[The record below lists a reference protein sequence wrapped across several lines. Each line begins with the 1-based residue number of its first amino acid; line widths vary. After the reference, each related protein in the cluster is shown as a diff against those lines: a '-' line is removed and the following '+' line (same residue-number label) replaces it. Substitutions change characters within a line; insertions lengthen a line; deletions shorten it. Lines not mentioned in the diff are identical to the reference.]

1 MGHHHHHHHHHHSSG
16 HIDDDDKHMLE
27 MSVRLDKWLW
37 ATRFYKTRALAKK
50 AIEGGKVHFQGQ
62 KTKVSKIVNI
72 GDTYQ
77 IQQGYIKK
85 TVIVEALDEVR
96 KSASE
101 AQKLYRETAESI
113 EKREQETILR
123 KTANLISPEKPTKK
137 QRRQIIDFKRNDY
150 PYDVPDYA

>member
-1 MGHHHHHHHHHHSSG
+1 
-16 HIDDDDKHMLE
+16 

-37 ATRFYKTRALAKK
+37 AARFYKTRALAKK

-101 AQKLYRETAESI
+101 AQKLYIETAESI

-137 QRRQIIDFKRNDY
+137 QRRQIIDFKRND
-150 PYDVPDYA
+150 

>member
-1 MGHHHHHHHHHHSSG
+1 
-16 HIDDDDKHMLE
+16 
-27 MSVRLDKWLW
+27 MSVSLDKWLW

-137 QRRQIIDFKRNDY
+137 QRRQIIDFKRKD
-150 PYDVPDYA
+150 

>member
-1 MGHHHHHHHHHHSSG
+1 
-16 HIDDDDKHMLE
+16 

-77 IQQGYIKK
+77 IQQDYIKK

-137 QRRQIIDFKRNDY
+137 QRSQIIDFKRNG
-150 PYDVPDYA
+150 

>member
-1 MGHHHHHHHHHHSSG
+1 
-16 HIDDDDKHMLE
+16 

-113 EKREQETILR
+113 EKREQETIIR

-137 QRRQIIDFKRNDY
+137 QRRQIIDFKRND
-150 PYDVPDYA
+150 

>member
-1 MGHHHHHHHHHHSSG
+1 
-16 HIDDDDKHMLE
+16 

-77 IQQGYIKK
+77 IQQDYIKK

-137 QRRQIIDFKRNDY
+137 QRSQIIDFKRND
-150 PYDVPDYA
+150 